1 MQDLKKNLTI
11 KKAKKKFINK
21 YKFTNCN
28 ECLNKFTETCITCS
42 HYYGCKFEKK
52 LNKKEL
58 K

>member
-28 ECLNKFTETCITCS
+28 ECLNKFTETCISCS

-52 LNKKEL
+52 INL
-58 K
+58 KV